1 MDVYKNQ
8 WMRKR
13 RLEQVS
19 DNSTPDDCNLSTNE
33 HVMLEPEPAIQMSTK
48 STVGDRQILKH
59 EMLGNRTSIESVD
72 KSKLILN
79 FVSIPHFC
87 FVARDPNSLVE
98 TISFANIGKLQP
110 FLISLNTTALV
121 VMDVHCSLTR
131 SEVVGYL
138 AGQWDINTNSEF

>member
-72 KSKLILN
+72 KSKSYFGL
-79 FVSIPHFC
+79 C
-87 FVARDPNSLVE
+87 FYSSFARDPNSLVE

>member
-72 KSKLILN
+72 KSKSYFGL
-79 FVSIPHFC
+79 C
-87 FVARDPNSLVE
+87 FYS
-98 TISFANIGKLQP
+98 SFL
-110 FLISLNTTALV
+110 FR
-121 VMDVHCSLTR
+121 C
-131 SEVVGYL
+131 
-138 AGQWDINTNSEF
+138 